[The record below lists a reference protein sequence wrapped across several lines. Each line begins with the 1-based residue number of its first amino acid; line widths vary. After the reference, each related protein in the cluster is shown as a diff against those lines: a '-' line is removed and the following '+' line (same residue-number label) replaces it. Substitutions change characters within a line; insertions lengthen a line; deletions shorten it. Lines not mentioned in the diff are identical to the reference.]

1 MGIEPTSEAWED
13 THEIQA
19 WSPHSNEVMLPP
31 GLAQSGK
38 VGPDWRV
45 RCIAAPR
52 NHLLVDKKR
61 LRGCSL

>member
-38 VGPDWRV
+38 GDQTGGFGALQPSA
-45 RCIAAPR
+45 I
-52 NHLLVDKKR
+52 N
-61 LRGCSL
+61 CSFL